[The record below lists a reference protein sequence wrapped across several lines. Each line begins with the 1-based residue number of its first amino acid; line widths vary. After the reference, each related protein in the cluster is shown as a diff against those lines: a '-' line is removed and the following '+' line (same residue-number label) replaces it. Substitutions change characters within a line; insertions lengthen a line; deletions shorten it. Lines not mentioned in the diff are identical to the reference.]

1 MFKKTVSREE
11 YLTQMENSD
20 NVLEV
25 DALQTCFFTEHGTV
39 RAVDGVSF
47 CVPAGKTVAL
57 VGESGCGKSVTS
69 LSVMGLLPSGR
80 GRVTQGNIR
89 LNFGEKVY
97 DIAKTPESVLRK
109 IRGGELAMVF
119 QEPMTALNP
128 VLTVGSQ
135 IGEAVKLHHP
145 QGKDR
150 TFCHNRVLQ
159 LLEQVGIPDGPA
171 VYKKYPHQLSGGM
184 RQRIVIAMALAGDPR
199 LIIADEP
206 TTALDVT
213 VQAQILSLLR
223 ELKEESGSALL
234 LITHDLG
241 VVASMADFVVVMY
254 AGKVVE
260 QGQLREIFYTPA
272 HPYTR
277 ALLAAK
283 PTLGEKRDRLFT
295 IEGAVPDP
303 TQLPD
308 YCYFRDRC
316 GERGEH
322 CCSHPEQITLSPTH
336 KVSCWQHFREE
347 ENGA

>member
-1 MFKKTVSREE
+1 MKET

-25 DALQTCFFTEHGTV
+25 SDLQTCFYTDQGQI

-47 CVPAGKTVAL
+47 SIPTGKTVAL

-69 LSVMGLLPSGR
+69 LSVMGLLPPGR
-80 GRVTQGNIR
+80 GAVTRGNLR
-89 LNFGEKVY
+89 LNLGQQVY
-97 DIAKTPESVLRK
+97 DLAKTPEPILRK
-109 IRGGELAMVF
+109 LRGGELAMVF

-135 IGEAVKLHHP
+135 IAEAVKLHHP
-145 QGKDR
+145 RGKDR
-150 TFCHNRVLQ
+150 TFCRSRVLQ

-213 VQAQILSLLR
+213 VQAQILALLR
-223 ELKEESGSALL
+223 SLKEEAGCALL

-260 QGQLREIFYTPA
+260 QGLLREIFYQPA

-277 ALLAAK
+277 ALLAAR
-283 PTLGEKRDRLFT
+283 PTLGEKKDRLFT
-295 IEGAVPDP
+295 IEGTVPDP
-303 TQLPD
+303 GQLPD
-308 YCYFRDRC
+308 SCYFRDRC
-316 GERGEH
+316 GQQEER
-322 CCSHPEQITLSPTH
+322 CNTHPAQIALSPTH

>member
-11 YLTQMENSD
+11 YLTQMENPD

-25 DALQTCFFTEHGTV
+25 SDLQTCFDTDRGRI

-47 CVPAGKTVAL
+47 SVPAGKTVAL

-69 LSVMGLLPSGR
+69 LSVMGLLPPGR
-80 GRVTQGNIR
+80 GRITQGGIR
-89 LNFGEKVY
+89 LNLGEKAY
-97 DIAKTPESVLRK
+97 DLTKTPEPVLRK
-109 IRGGELAMVF
+109 LRGGELAMVF

-135 IGEAVKLHHP
+135 IAEAVKLHHP

-150 TFCHNRVLQ
+150 AFCRSRVLR

-213 VQAQILSLLR
+213 VQAQILALLR
-223 ELKEESGSALL
+223 SLKVETGCALL

-241 VVASMADFVVVMY
+241 VVASMADYVVVMY

-260 QGQLREIFYTPA
+260 QGLLREIFYQPA
-272 HPYTR
+272 HPYTQ

-283 PTLGEKRDRLFT
+283 PTLGEKKDRLFT
-295 IEGAVPDP
+295 IEGTVPDP
-303 TQLPD
+303 GQLPD
-308 YCYFRDRC
+308 HCYFRDRC
-316 GERGEH
+316 SRQGEH
-322 CCSHPEQITLSPTH
+322 CGTHPEEIDLSPTH
-336 KVSCWQHFREE
+336 KVSCWRHFREE